1 MTSGKQRGYA
11 FDVDAWIQFHLL
23 RLASFHPKTTKADIA
38 VLAEIIQRYYGK
50 FGNGWVTH
58 ETLGEIAGISKS
70 TVIRAKRNL
79 EILGFITVVQSG
91 RRGSA
96 TVYKPNFDLVPRK
109 GVTDDTETKG
119 ITRATET
126 SGFGSV
132 DDTQT
137 GELGITDDTPS
148 YLPDRPTR
156 AESQIDRDEFA
167 APGAP
172 PLAGLSA
179 ATAGPAKE
187 GGFEEL
193 WKAYS
198 CKQKKAEAKA
208 AYAKLAPDRELH
220 ARMVEAAGNWFA
232 RWAAQ
237 EKPDAPRFT
246 LAKWIER
253 EEFECEPP
261 TAYKAKERKHIATP
275 KAAPE
280 PETEREKPDFNVY
293 PDRPA
298 SGVIERSEIST
309 DDEDG
314 AVMLSLWFRT
324 TEGEAIEHLIICE
337 SPISEE
343 QDSGQKELRL
353 LLDAVG
359 LDDLPAA
366 ADLIGH
372 QVDLML
378 THYGKFVSCSRPWVS
393 AQSGPRNVPRFVD
406 VVNRTKPGGWALKIG
421 TAYAEDPDAEAA

>member
-1 MTSGKQRGYA
+1 MSGKQRGYA
-11 FDVDAWIQFHLL
+11 FDVDAWVQFHLL

-58 ETLGEIAGISKS
+58 EALGEIAGISKA

-79 EILGFITVVQSG
+79 ELLGFVTVIQPG

-119 ITRATET
+119 ITHATET

-137 GELGITDDTPS
+137 GELGVTDDTPT

-179 ATAGPAKE
+179 ATAEPAKE

-193 WKAYS
+193 WKAYC

-208 AYAKLAPDRELH
+208 AYTKLAPDADLH
-220 ARMVEAAGNWFA
+220 ARMVESAHKWFE
-232 RWAAQ
+232 RWTAQ

-246 LAKWIER
+246 LGKWIER
-253 EEFECEPP
+253 EEFECDPP
-261 TAYKAKERKHIATP
+261 TAYHAKQRKTATKP
-275 KAAPE
+275 KPANDNVKDEIEIPE
-280 PETEREKPDFNVY
+280 FMKGSPRLWPTGEYYGEFVENDIQQEGN
-293 PDRPA
+293 D
-298 SGVIERSEIST
+298 IEAHMLFLVNSPGPHFGKKLLHRFYVQSFMRS
-309 DDEDG
+309 
-314 AVMLSLWFRT
+314 AQ
-324 TEGEAIEHLIICE
+324 
-337 SPISEE
+337 E
-343 QDSGQKELRL
+343 QGQKYLNDICRAIGVDGVE
-353 LLDAVG
+353 D
-359 LDDLPAA
+359 LDDLMFKPISVR
-366 ADLIGH
+366 ADGSQL
-372 QVDLML
+372 
-378 THYGKFVSCSRPWVS
+378 HYSKSS
-393 AQSGPRNVPRFVD
+393 
-406 VVNRTKPGGWALKIG
+406 
-421 TAYAEDPDAEAA
+421 EAA